1 MKKICF
7 AAALL
12 LLMFCFSVFPA
23 SAKEYQENGYEY
35 SLYGKEAVIEKV
47 PNVKGHIQ
55 VPEKLG
61 GFKVTEIAGFA
72 FSKNI
77 CESISIPNSVT
88 VIEGQAFHK
97 CRNLK
102 KIKLPAK
109 LSKISYYMFQD
120 CVSLQEVTLGKSV
133 KKIQTGAFYNCVKL
147 QKINLPVS
155 LKKIQSNA
163 FYKCFKLTN
172 VKFGNKLTSIGS
184 RAFYKNYELKKI
196 TIPSSVTKV
205 HENAFEKCDS
215 LASVIFKGKKTKLAK
230 GVFVDCTGLK
240 KVKLPA
246 KMKYIPEKTFYGC
259 TNLKSV
265 VLPKPVSF
273 IKAKSFAGCESLKK
287 IHLTNKVYAI
297 GDGAFKYSG
306 LKSIHLN
313 KKVQFIGNSAFA
325 GTNIKN
331 LQMGENVLY
340 IGNKVFASCTSLKTI
355 YIPANVKGIN
365 ANAFNDCSSLREI
378 RVAAGNKNYCAK
390 DGVLYNKSMTKLI
403 QYPLHKTNRSF
414 HVPSSV
420 RTIRSNSFND
430 NNYLRN
436 LTISAGAIG
445 NYAFQG
451 MTKLRTVRITQGTK
465 KIGKEAFLGCRRL
478 SRIDIADSVKTI
490 GDYAFSETNIRVA
503 YIPSGLVKMN
513 ANAFSRCD
521 KLSAFTGGGGRF
533 TVKDGVL
540 YNGPMTRL
548 MKYPPKKNTK
558 SFTVPRSVKYVS
570 SEAFDRVSHLTK
582 LYFEKG
588 IKSLPYNCIYKV
600 KNLKSIVFASGTKL
614 KNGEYA
620 VGDCPKLAVIVGPSS
635 YPIRRMAYYASA
647 TLITL

>member
-1 MKKICF
+1 MKKIGF

-12 LLMFCFSVFPA
+12 LLMFCFSVLPT

-35 SLYGKEAVIEKV
+35 SLYGKEAVIEKA

-72 FSKNI
+72 FSKNN
-77 CESISIPNSVT
+77 CESISIPDSVT

-133 KKIQTGAFYNCVKL
+133 TKIQTGAFYNCVKL
-147 QKINLPVS
+147 KKITLPAS

-184 RAFYKNYELKKI
+184 RAFYRNYELKKI

-215 LASVIFKGKKTKLAK
+215 MASVTFKGKKTKLAK
-230 GVFVDCTGLK
+230 GVFEYCSGLK
-240 KVKLPA
+240 KVKLPG

-259 TNLKSV
+259 TKLKSV
-265 VLPKPVSF
+265 TLPKQVSF
-273 IKAKSFAGCESLKK
+273 IKAKSFMRCESLKK

-297 GDGAFKYSG
+297 GDGAFQYSG

-325 GTNIKN
+325 GTDIKN

-340 IGNKVFASCTSLKTI
+340 IGNNVFASCNSLKTI

-365 ANAFNDCSSLREI
+365 SNAFNNCSSLRAI

-414 HVPSSV
+414 HVPASV
-420 RTIRSNSFND
+420 RTIRSNSFNE

-436 LTISAGAIG
+436 LTISAGSIG

-465 KIGKEAFLGCRRL
+465 KIGKEAFSGCKRL
-478 SRIDIADSVKTI
+478 SRIDIADSVRSI
-490 GDYAFSETNIRVA
+490 GDYAFYETNIRVA
-503 YIPSGLVKMN
+503 HIPSSLVKMN

-521 KLSAFTGGGGRF
+521 KLAAFTGGRGRF

-620 VGDCPKLAVIVGPSS
+620 VGDCPKLAVLVGPSS